1 MFVSPYECPGHHV
14 LGTTFV
20 DCPGHHLRCCPGHHL
35 WCCLGHHPCRLS
47 WAPPLVSWAPALVLP
62 WAPPLVLPWASPAT
76 YHFQRACRCHAPLS
90 VQAAS
95 LLPPAARSDA
105 SIYAHAAREPSV
117 SELAL
122 NLAPTKN
129 SKGLLGTTPLRS
141 PCWWYLLGGMLL
153 QANDRPPNMRDSPVW
168 NSVTHIRGLQL
179 LGGPRIVSFG
189 VRCGRKKRSSK
200 PIRQPGAPS
209 HPRIQCWTVL
219 RIWVC
224 GRREINAHFFP
235 ARRRHTEPNIES
247 GGSGG
252 DRGRFRRGADE
263 RFFRPHRDAIFVSAA
278 YLGRGLFPT
287 THCPDLSLSHQQGDG

>member
-1 MFVSPYECPGHHV
+1 MLQLLHLKIPY
-14 LGTTFV
+14 
-20 DCPGHHLRCCPGHHL
+20 
-35 WCCLGHHPCRLS
+35 S
-47 WAPPLVSWAPALVLP
+47 W
-62 WAPPLVLPWASPAT
+62 
-76 YHFQRACRCHAPLS
+76 
-90 VQAAS
+90 
-95 LLPPAARSDA
+95 LLCKFGFET
-105 SIYAHAAREPSV
+105 I
-117 SELAL
+117 
-122 NLAPTKN
+122 
-129 SKGLLGTTPLRS
+129 
-141 PCWWYLLGGMLL
+141 YLLGGMLL

-252 DRGRFRRGADE
+252 IAVDSAVGPMSVFFARTGMRFSY
-263 RFFRPHRDAIFVSAA
+263 PQLI
-278 YLGRGLFPT
+278 
-287 THCPDLSLSHQQGDG
+287 